1 MNAIAELPQRQPAQD
16 EAAKQQALADEYQ
29 RDAIASAQ
37 SLMPDD
43 DAGEL

>member
-1 MNAIAELPQRQPAQD
+1 MNAIAELPEQPTDD
-16 EAAKQQALADEYQ
+16 EAEQQALADEYQ

-43 DAGEL
+43 DAGDL